1 MKEKAEQYQAQ
12 LAVKENLIKMLHDLT
27 SEQEKKIE
35 TLENH
40 IQGTVPKHPKPA
52 KPSSIAKLVEAVQV
66 AHKEINRIHDM
77 WFNADYER
85 VTFKTQL
92 SDFEKKL
99 REATTFYRIAECKYC
114 RCFTFQFFKVMIEP
128 LSKVPSLTL
137 SEKELSSWFCGSQF
151 GVK

>member
-12 LAVKENLIKMLHDLT
+12 LAVKGNLIKMLHDLT
-27 SEQEKKIE
+27 SEQEEKIE

-40 IQGTVPKHPKPA
+40 IQGTVPKHPKLA

-99 REATTFYRIAECKYC
+99 REATTFYRIAECK
-114 RCFTFQFFKVMIEP
+114 
-128 LSKVPSLTL
+128 
-137 SEKELSSWFCGSQF
+137 
-151 GVK
+151 